1 MPDNPPQS
9 SVWWSVFYRS
19 VLVFVA
25 TCITICITIA
35 AIPVLFVMFILV
47 AVSPESFSNLSIGG
61 DT

>member
-1 MPDNPPQS
+1 MADNPPQTS
-9 SVWWSVFYRS
+9 MWWNVFYRS
-19 VLVFVA
+19 ALVFVV
-25 TCITICITIA
+25 TCITICIAIA